1 MQNLKIVY
9 GLLLLS
15 SSLVAC
21 EYIINIFDIK
31 EWKNCN

>member
-31 EWKNCN
+31 EWKKL